1 MRSFICNVELIQIW
15 FDLGLVMDE
24 ITKPLLKNRGLMK
37 YFSKSIFLIFHSYSD
52 DI

>member
-24 ITKPLLKNRGLMK
+24 ITKL
-37 YFSKSIFLIFHSYSD
+37 Y
-52 DI
+52 

>member
-24 ITKPLLKNRGLMK
+24 ITKPLEIIPVQWIDKVLEIALLKK
-37 YFSKSIFLIFHSYSD
+37 
-52 DI
+52 